1 MVMDLTDTVSVQP
14 VDIVALLRE
23 NERRKEAM
31 KVDYDPER
39 GIGCFGARRAVE
51 HPFGTYLVP
60 RAMTGDA
67 EYSRTMAFDAFERLR
82 IRYDFE
88 YWAWRVV
95 KIRDKLTGD
104 TVPLRLNAGQRKML
118 AVMESERLA
127 RRPVRVILLK
137 ARQWGGSTLV
147 TLYFAWIQ
155 LVVRRR
161 WNILLAAHVLN
172 TAALLRSNYADL
184 LRNYPEELWLEE
196 VKPRLKGVP
205 GTSATRRVPGREATL
220 AIGSAHAPASLRG
233 LDASMAHLSEV
244 AFWIDSPKLSAAD
257 TVRAMGAG
265 IPLAPDTVVVMESTA
280 NGTGNFFHQEW
291 LRAKDGKS
299 DKTPVFVA
307 WHEIDMNAMPVR
319 DPLKLWNTLDAYE
332 QGLWRRGLTLEQI
345 AWYKLKRREVGKHEL
360 MMAEY
365 PTDDLEAFTNS
376 DCAVFAAEHVA
387 ALRDGC
393 EEPAEVGE
401 LCGAA
406 AVGPSS
412 LVGLHFVA
420 DSTGGLKI
428 WRRPRDGALPGS
440 YVVAV
445 DVGGR
450 SAAADWS
457 VIAVLDRHDPLHPE
471 IVAQWR
477 GHIDHD
483 HLAWKAAGIAAFYA
497 KALLV
502 VESNTLETESAGAST
517 FILEQLARHYPRLYA
532 RTERDTR
539 SPHPARRYGFH
550 TNRATKATIMA
561 GLIQAVRDHS
571 YTERDTEACGEMSTY
586 IQLPSGAY
594 RARASS
600 HDDVLMTRAILLYV
614 AQSTPAPTASA
625 FAADG
630 GKPAAGGVGENA
642 DSGW

>member
-1 MVMDLTDTVSVQP
+1 MAMNMTETVAVP
-14 VDIVALLRE
+14 TVDIVALLRE

-184 LRNYPEELWLEE
+184 LRNYPEELWLED

-244 AFWIDSPKLSAAD
+244 AFWIDSPILCAPW
-257 TVRAMGAG
+257 VRESRSLP
-265 IPLAPDTVVVMESTA
+265 IP
-280 NGTGNFFHQEW
+280 W
-291 LRAKDGKS
+291 
-299 DKTPVFVA
+299 
-307 WHEIDMNAMPVR
+307 W
-319 DPLKLWNTLDAYE
+319 
-332 QGLWRRGLTLEQI
+332 
-345 AWYKLKRREVGKHEL
+345 
-360 MMAEY
+360 
-365 PTDDLEAFTNS
+365 
-376 DCAVFAAEHVA
+376 
-387 ALRDGC
+387 
-393 EEPAEVGE
+393 
-401 LCGAA
+401 
-406 AVGPSS
+406 
-412 LVGLHFVA
+412 
-420 DSTGGLKI
+420 
-428 WRRPRDGALPGS
+428 
-440 YVVAV
+440 
-445 DVGGR
+445 
-450 SAAADWS
+450 
-457 VIAVLDRHDPLHPE
+457 
-471 IVAQWR
+471 
-477 GHIDHD
+477 
-483 HLAWKAAGIAAFYA
+483 
-497 KALLV
+497 
-502 VESNTLETESAGAST
+502 
-517 FILEQLARHYPRLYA
+517 
-532 RTERDTR
+532 
-539 SPHPARRYGFH
+539 
-550 TNRATKATIMA
+550 
-561 GLIQAVRDHS
+561 
-571 YTERDTEACGEMSTY
+571 
-586 IQLPSGAY
+586 
-594 RARASS
+594 
-600 HDDVLMTRAILLYV
+600 
-614 AQSTPAPTASA
+614 
-625 FAADG
+625 
-630 GKPAAGGVGENA
+630 
-642 DSGW
+642 